1 MSLIYKRILAA
12 AVSVTVIASGT
23 AAYLKYADAVFDPNK
38 YSINDKLN
46 KNQITFNDDND
57 DHSDPGD
64 DNNDDS
70 HNWEQDDAAQNE
82 RGSKNKPNASVL
94 FKSPVDGEQPKVA
107 AANAQTNGGSGS
119 DKQPSNSGEQT
130 VFVSDGDGSN
140 GSAVVSVPGGGG
152 SSPNGSGGGSNGG
165 SDGNGNG
172 NGSDGNGSDGPRHD
186 PNPTPNPTP
195 TPTPDPTPTPTPTPT
210 PDPTPDDPDTPDPEP
225 SYDNDYQEPDSDTPD
240 DVYDNIFPSQPIPDG
255 GIDEE
260 ENSDPPELSV
270 ITLTPMYNVDCIY
283 YGETL
288 TAWKL
293 LCATNAH
300 VTYNNRFYRLTELGD
315 NFKITEFPSKVTG
328 NFTAMFSFRLNSS
341 SDWVTQEVEF
351 TPQPYK
357 VVVAD
362 YDHKTAVNSKEKQY
376 PEEGESVDLMQYY
389 INMYGKKSNKFY
401 AYGDEIDEIFLGW
414 SENNG
419 GKPIYYDYTPKQKG
433 LTALYPLGTADLPSD
448 FKAEIGAL
456 WNEHDHFCYVQTLTG
471 YTGKSMDI
479 SVPEGIQKIDM
490 FAAVDSI
497 DIPASVMSITD
508 KLLVNKA
515 YSVAE
520 DNAYYSDVHG
530 VLYDKA
536 QTELIAVPEE
546 KKYMEV
552 PESVKR
558 ITLNPDNQIT
568 AMSLLSET
576 PPTIDLTKLHGAT
589 IYVPDSAYLTYMR
602 KWSTKLGTNKLRPR
616 SQNTHENYY
625 YKDGSILLDTDDGVA
640 LCGVTEYIKGFYVV
654 PENVTEIRSG
664 ALSGA
669 EIKTIVLPASVK
681 KIDKQIFSDLKG
693 AELYFLSDDIS
704 SFGNGNFFAP
714 QEAAAVSRVHVRI
727 GSESKYTAM
736 LSQFIS
742 NISDIIVG
750 EEFSLGSSGGYTYF
764 KEADGCTLLSAP
776 EDVVFFDGSLPNG
789 EKIKAVANRAFSHS
803 PSLRAVQLPAETKY
817 ILDGAFD
824 GCKSLEQLV
833 CLSKDVINVASFAFD
848 DAPMLSIACFNSES
862 AVFEGDYVPA
872 NSNCG
877 FYRPYDSYG
886 YASNVFEYTWN
897 YKLTENAE
905 GVTCVY
911 AFDEDGLYFMS
922 ASSNM
927 SGEFYFEDGTVEV
940 AGNSFINCRQ
950 PFTIRSD
957 CFENL
962 QYLDDRAF
970 YGSALSGDIVL
981 GNNLLMIGYEC
992 FRNCT
997 GITSVY
1003 IDPADNIR
1011 NLSSGMFFGC
1021 TSLANIE
1028 FAEDTS
1034 ITNFGNELFMGC
1046 AAERVVLPKGLKELP
1061 YGIFADSPNLK
1072 ELVFQ
1077 SETAPTM
1084 ILSTEGSRFM
1094 FSYSDGVTND
1104 IKISIPEGC
1113 EEEYFRTWRYTYMGY
1128 TDLHSICYNY
1138 YIKALWDGKSA
1149 EEVAQDAYNDYTTS
1163 RNELRTLLG
1172 LDTGESEIAYEE
1184 FEQQVKDIEEEFS
1197 IW

>member
-23 AAYLKYADAVFDPNK
+23 AAYLKYADVVFDPNK

-57 DHSDPGD
+57 DHSDPGG
-64 DNNDDS
+64 DNNDDG

-107 AANAQTNGGSGS
+107 AANAQTDGGSGN
-119 DKQPSNSGEQT
+119 DKQSANSGEQT
-130 VFVSDGDGSN
+130 VLVSDGDGSN

-152 SSPNGSGGGSNGG
+152 SSSNGSDGGSNGG

-172 NGSDGNGSDGPRHD
+172 SDGNGSDTPRHD
-186 PNPTPNPTP
+186 PNPTPSPNPTPTPDPTPTPNPTP
-195 TPTPDPTPTPTPTPT
+195 TPTPDPTPTPTP
-210 PDPTPDDPDTPDPEP
+210 DPEP
-225 SYDNDYQEPDSDTPD
+225 SYDNDYQEPDPD
-240 DVYDNIFPSQPIPDG
+240 SPSDVYDNIFPSQPIPDG
-255 GIDEE
+255 GIEEE
-260 ENSDPPELSV
+260 ENADPPELSV
-270 ITLTPMYNVDCIY
+270 ITLAPMYNIDCIY
-283 YGETL
+283 YGEKL

-293 LCATNAH
+293 LCATNVH
-300 VTYNNRFYRLTELGD
+300 VTYDNRFYRLTELGD
-315 NFKITEFPSKVTG
+315 NFKITEFPNKVTG
-328 NFTAMFSFRLNSS
+328 TFTAMFSFRLNSN
-341 SDWVTQEVEF
+341 SDWVVQEVEF

-401 AYGDEIDEIFLGW
+401 SYGDEIDEIFLGW

-419 GKPIYYDYTPKQKG
+419 GDPIYYDYTPTKKG
-433 LTALYPLGTADLPSD
+433 LTALYPLGTVDLPSD

-456 WNEHDHFCYVQTLTG
+456 WNEHDHFCYVQTLTD
-471 YTGKSMDI
+471 YTGKSKDI
-479 SVPEGIQKIDM
+479 AVPEGIQKVDM

-497 DIPASVMSITD
+497 DIPASVMSIME
-508 KLLVNKA
+508 KLAVSKA
-515 YSVAE
+515 YNVAE
-520 DNAYYSDVHG
+520 DNAYYSDVNG
-530 VLYDKA
+530 VLYNKA

-552 PESVKR
+552 PKGVKH
-558 ITLNPDNQIT
+558 ITLNPDNQLT
-568 AMSLLSET
+568 AISLLSET
-576 PPTIDLTKLHGAT
+576 PPTIDLSKLHGAT

-602 KWSTKLGTNKLRPR
+602 KWSTKLGKNKLRPR

-625 YKDGSILLDTDDGVA
+625 YKDGSILLDTDEGTA

-654 PENVTEIRSG
+654 PDGVTEIRSDAFTG
-664 ALSGA
+664 SDISAVVLPESITEIDDKALS
-669 EIKTIVLPASVK
+669 
-681 KIDKQIFSDLKG
+681 DLNN
-693 AELYFLSDDIS
+693 AELYFLSDTAP
-704 SFGNGNFFAP
+704 SFGSGNFFSSRGT
-714 QEAAAVSRVHVRI
+714 AAISRVHVPI
-727 GSESKYTAM
+727 GSESAYTAI
-736 LSQFIS
+736 LSPLVT

-750 EEFSLGSSGGYTYF
+750 EDFSLVSSGGYNYF
-764 KEADGCTLLSAP
+764 KETDGCTLLSAP
-776 EDVVFFDGSLPNG
+776 EDLVFYRGTLPNG
-789 EKIKAVANRAFSHS
+789 EKLKAIANRAFSHC
-803 PSLRAVQLPAETKY
+803 PTLRAVELTADTKY

-824 GCKSLEQLV
+824 GCKALEQLV
-833 CLSKDVINVASFAFD
+833 CLSKDVINVSCFAFD
-848 DAPMLSIACFNSES
+848 DADNLTIACFNAAS
-862 AVFEGDYVPA
+862 AVFEDGYVPA
-872 NSNCG
+872 NSKCG

-886 YASNVFEYTWN
+886 YASNVYEYTWN

-911 AFDEDGLYFMS
+911 AYDDDGLYFMS

-940 AGNSFINCRQ
+940 AGNSFINCQ
-950 PFTIRSD
+950 NTFTIRSD

-981 GNNLLMIGYEC
+981 GNNLLMIGKEC
-992 FRNCT
+992 FKNCT

-1003 IDPADNIR
+1003 IDPAHNIS
-1011 NLSSGMFFGC
+1011 NLSSGMFYGC

-1034 ITNFGNELFMGC
+1034 ITGFGNELFMGC
-1046 AAERVVLPKGLKELP
+1046 AAERVVLPKGLTELP
-1061 YGIFADSPNLK
+1061 YATFADSPNLK

-1077 SETAPTM
+1077 SETAPRLL
-1084 ILSTEGSRFM
+1084 LSGEGSKFM
-1094 FSYSDGVTND
+1094 FTYRDGVSND
-1104 IKISIPEGC
+1104 VKITVPEGC
-1113 EEEYFRTWRYTYMGY
+1113 EEEYFRTWRYEYMGY
-1128 TDLHSICYNY
+1128 TDLYSLCYNY
-1138 YIKALWDGKSA
+1138 YINALWDGLTA
-1149 EEVAQDAYNDYTTS
+1149 EEIANKAYNEYTDS
-1163 RNELRTLLG
+1163 RNELRTMLG

-1184 FEQQVKDIEEEFS
+1184 FEQQVKEIEEEFS